1 MFLKTVT
8 CGMFLIAATLA
19 AQIVSAQ
26 PVTEIG
32 GGEVSGGE
40 GGGTIEELSEAPQGQ
55 EALPAPA
62 GHSARQYQLVVPG
75 GPQQGVQEFGQYSNA
90 LQASFVL
97 RWFRLGP
104 HVFPGAKLLSYPD
117 QGSPLRQIG
126 LRPGDIITR
135 LDGLRVA
142 NYDELE
148 RHFADTT
155 VRYVRY
161 PGTIRVGTI
170 YIDADLITP

>member
-1 MFLKTVT
+1 MFRTNLV
-8 CGMFLIAATLA
+8 CGMCFVVVALLT
-19 AQIVSAQ
+19 QIVLGQ
-26 PVTEIG
+26 QLTEL
-32 GGEVSGGE
+32 SGGE
-40 GGGTIEELSEAPQGQ
+40 GGGGESGGTIEELSEAPQGQ

-62 GHSARQYQLVVPG
+62 GGSARQYRLLVPG
-75 GPQQGVQEFGQYSNA
+75 GPPQGVEEFGQYSNA

-97 RWFRLGP
+97 RWYRLGP
-104 HVFPGAKLLSYPD
+104 HVFPGAKLLSFPD

-135 LDGLRVA
+135 LDGLRVS
-142 NYDELE
+142 NYAELE